1 MARHDRTESVGVD
14 DLSST
19 VKLDFGDTTLYSK
32 YKVFIGVLI
41 LMGLA
46 SAMLTP
52 WYDGDIC
59 PLDDERAKYLGGQL
73 TVMSTT
79 TRAVKYSTSFV
90 TPDVMEAILP
100 GDKIPAPRFLTA
112 GIPIPQEG
120 IEGDLY
126 FIENLCNPHLSCNT
140 EIGTIGCVKTDSTEV
155 NLIDCGHTPMR
166 VNPAWKGSLKGKM
179 LVLDITQDAR
189 LFKNGWHRLSLLL
202 APLEPSAILWGQ
214 R

>member
-14 DLSST
+14 DLPST

-112 GIPIPQEG
+112 GIPIPQQG